1 MIGMLHWR
9 LAETLHVW
17 ACGGLVLFDVTKQL
31 HSYTMES
38 LPRVAKVILK
48 LRYFP
53 RFFFSSLS
61 SLCFFTVGSLLL
73 PSGGTLTVVLSTFFF
88 SQLSGK

>member
-17 ACGGLVLFDVTKQL
+17 ACGGLVLFDLTEQL

-53 RFFFSSLS
+53 RFFFFVFVLTM
-61 SLCFFTVGSLLL
+61 FFH
-73 PSGGTLTVVLSTFFF
+73 
-88 SQLSGK
+88 SGKFTTT